1 MTITN
6 EQVAKTGK
14 VEIAQLS
21 RQKEGG
27 GGGHAERGR
36 RDGKKPED

>member
-21 RQKEGG
+21 RQKEEGG
-27 GGGHAERGR
+27 WTCRKGEKGWEER
-36 RDGKKPED
+36 